1 MKYPFQIR
9 FTDTLA
15 VYYYFFVWLLYAITK
30 NCTCIKYFFSIL
42 FIIWAGYK
50 ILPFCVC
57 LYCRRRSKNVS
68 TLLCTQK
75 VCIYVYIT
83 LYIYY
88 IMFHV
93 YVESIHDVAKYR
105 VAHKDSIARNCVLHS
120 TWCILFRHHHIY
132 RERYGLDIFPFLA
145 IPSCLT
151 DSIYVCLFMYFVH
164 IYTYL
169 KSLQKEIQFSKKAHP
184 FYKYFHIFF
193 CCKLLLLSD
202 YLLTSFDIGKF

>member
-1 MKYPFQIR
+1 MYKVF
-9 FTDTLA
+9 
-15 VYYYFFVWLLYAITK
+15 LLYFIYYMSWIQNFAFLCVPILSTTK
-30 NCTCIKYFFSIL
+30 QKRVDSFMYTKGMHI
-42 FIIWAGYK
+42 
-50 ILPFCVC
+50 C
-57 LYCRRRSKNVS
+57 LYHF
-68 TLLCTQK
+68 
-75 VCIYVYIT
+75 
-83 LYIYY
+83 IYY

-193 CCKLLLLSD
+193 VVNCC
-202 YLLTSFDIGKF
+202 YFLTIY